1 LKLVRPLLRSDLDQV
16 AALYELVA
24 RSGRRDPPPGLRG
37 YFERTMLDHPWV
49 DEEIPSLVH
58 LDRAG
63 AIVGFQGSHVRRV
76 KFDGRSARVACA
88 GQLITH
94 PDARSGAVGALLLRA
109 YLGGPQDLTITDGA
123 TEPMRQIWTLLGG
136 RMAHLACVSWLRVLR
151 PLSWTLDRFI
161 YQPRRRPHLAQP
173 RHRGR
178 TAVGWL
184 DAAAGRT
191 ALPRPEPIP
200 SVTAEPL
207 TATSLVEQVSELGT
221 GLRLYPAYDTPYVE
235 WLFRELSAVHVRGT
249 PVAHLI
255 RERRSGRLCG
265 WYVYYL
271 LTGGVCQVLQVAAP
285 DRDVSV
291 VLDHLLHHAWSNG
304 AAAVGGRIEPRLLE
318 PLARRRCLMKFT
330 GEALLHS
337 LDGEILGAVA
347 TGNAL
352 LTRLDG
358 EWWMGHH
365 MLEFGTAR

>member
-1 LKLVRPLLRSDLDQV
+1 MKLVRPLVHNDLDEV

-24 RSGRRDPPPGLRG
+24 RSGRRHPPPGLRD
-37 YFERTMLDHPWV
+37 YFERTILEHPWV

-63 AIVGFQGSHVRRV
+63 AIVGFQGSHVRRAR
-76 KFDGRSARVACA
+76 FDGRPARVACA
-88 GQLITH
+88 GQLITR

-109 YLGGPQDLTITDGA
+109 YLAGPQDLTITDGA

-136 RMAHLACVSWLRVLR
+136 RLAHLACISWVRVLR
-151 PLSWTLDRFI
+151 PLSWALDRFI
-161 YQPRRRPHLAQP
+161 HQPRRRPELAEP

-178 TAVGWL
+178 AALGWL
-184 DAAAGRT
+184 DAAAARI
-191 ALPRPEPIP
+191 ALPPPEPIP
-200 SVTAEPL
+200 SVLAEPL
-207 TATSLVEQVSELGT
+207 TAPGLVEQAAGFGT
-221 GLRLYPAYDTPYVE
+221 GLRLYPAYDVPYVE
-235 WLFRELSAVHVRGT
+235 WLFRELSAVHVRGA

-255 RERRSGRLCG
+255 RERRSGRPCG

-271 LTGGVCQVLQVAAP
+271 LTGGVCQVLQVAAA

-304 AAAVGGRIEPRLLE
+304 AAAVSGRIEPRLAE
-318 PLARRRCLMKFT
+318 PLAQRRCLMKFT

-337 LDGEILGAVA
+337 PDQEILGAVA

-365 MLEFGTAR
+365 VLDFGSAR